1 MVDKRDVL
9 QHFAVELT
17 GRMQDAGMS
26 DRELS
31 EYCQI
36 SEVNLPGYRSGKHLP
51 NPWYLVLMAERLECT
66 VDDLLGFERNSAP
79 LFAQPKRASDTFS
92 AKNRFEVYFGRKLKN
107 YMLSEG
113 VSISEL
119 SYKSGFSFNRINR
132 WLSDHPSMIQTPDL
146 LRLADALNCTPS
158 DLLGY

>member
-1 MVDKRDVL
+1 
-9 QHFAVELT
+9 
-17 GRMQDAGMS
+17 MQDAGIS

-31 EYCQI
+31 AYCQI

-66 VDDLLGFERNSAP
+66 VNDLLGFERITALSYT
-79 LFAQPKRASDTFS
+79 QPNRASDTFS
-92 AKNRFEVYFGRKLKN
+92 AKNRFEVYFGNRLAR
-107 YMLSEG
+107 YMNENNIG
-113 VSISEL
+113 IVAL
-119 SYKSGFSFNRINR
+119 SYESGLSVNRINR